1 MTVLEL
7 DGRIAALERKV
18 DTGFQNLADQQAA
31 MLNVLHGRTSHA
43 LIGVAPGRL
52 IRVTVALSVALAFF
66 AGGAAGTCV
75 ALVALARGVSNA

>member
-18 DTGFQNLADQQAA
+18 DTGFQNLSDQQAA
-31 MLNVLHGRTSHA
+31 MLNVLHGRTSQA

-52 IRVTVALSVALAFF
+52 IRLTVALSVALAFF
-66 AGGAAGTCV
+66 AGGAAGTAV
-75 ALVALARGVSNA
+75 ALVALAKGVSNA